1 MVKAKKTQKF
11 AHASERA
18 KAHAVPK
25 NSELRVV
32 NGRLVGPTLNDPD
45 VKKRLGALK
54 SELRKNPEKARDE
67 YVKRGLITQSGK
79 LTKAYGG

>member
-1 MVKAKKTQKF
+1 MTNAKITRKS
-11 AHASERA
+11 ASASERA
-18 KAHAVPK
+18 NAHAVPK
-25 NSELRVV
+25 GSELRVV
-32 NGRLVGPTLNDPD
+32 NGRLVGPTLNDPI

-54 SELRKNPEKARDE
+54 TASRKNPEKARDE